1 MYLWWSLFTLYLLTC
16 LVTVTVDDSGLRCCV
31 ACYMYDPLSS
41 AFNSLCLLS
50 LLKRILIFLH
60 ATFCVLILQC
70 YVLYYPSHP
79 IHSWD
84 LCLLSNHGGILSFPN
99 WTYGSNNK
107 KIYFHKHSA
116 PRYCRKTQKQTL
128 LKPKSIETAF
138 KIQSVIA
145 DITEQ
150 RILLWVLNTH
160 CILFSFS
167 LQSSPLRG
175 KNS

>member
-1 MYLWWSLFTLYLLTC
+1 MYLWWNLFTLYLLTC

-50 LLKRILIFLH
+50 LLKRILICLH

-107 KIYFHKHSA
+107 KNLFSQTQRTTVLQENSKTNSSQTEKHGDGVQN
-116 PRYCRKTQKQTL
+116 PICHRRYQW
-128 LKPKSIETAF
+128 A
-138 KIQSVIA
+138 A
-145 DITEQ
+145 DIA
-150 RILLWVLNTH
+150 LG
-160 CILFSFS
+160 S
-167 LQSSPLRG
+167 
-175 KNS
+175 